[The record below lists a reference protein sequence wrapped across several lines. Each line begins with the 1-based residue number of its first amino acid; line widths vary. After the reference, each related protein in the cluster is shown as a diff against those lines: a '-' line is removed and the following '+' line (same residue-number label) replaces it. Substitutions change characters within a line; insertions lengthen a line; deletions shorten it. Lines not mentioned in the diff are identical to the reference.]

1 VSANEAKTGDSTR
14 LLSHPWDSCN
24 FKKRIKLAIFG
35 TFLPN
40 SGLCVVYIQRF
51 RDNTFAFQASGERE
65 TFMIRTKIVLIF
77 QDPLSFKIEVNGL
90 VLKDKWQQQ

>member
-51 RDNTFAFQASGERE
+51 RDNTFAFSSIWRKGN
-65 TFMIRTKIVLIF
+65 LH
-77 QDPLSFKIEVNGL
+77 D
-90 VLKDKWQQQ
+90 KDKDCVDFSRPS